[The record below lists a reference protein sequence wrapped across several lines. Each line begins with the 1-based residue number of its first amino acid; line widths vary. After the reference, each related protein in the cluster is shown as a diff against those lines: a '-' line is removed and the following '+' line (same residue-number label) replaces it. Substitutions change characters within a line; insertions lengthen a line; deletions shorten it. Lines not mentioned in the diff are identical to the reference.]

1 MSSHAISNW
10 FGQLRQR
17 LKLPRHNESEQAIF
31 RIVICLV
38 LGLLLAVGMLFE
50 GPPARAVT
58 RTAISMIG
66 AYLLFG
72 LVLLAWMRKAKAQG
86 PMPARRIFAMV
97 LDYTAISGCLYVAG
111 ENGSVLLAIYLWVTL
126 GNGFRYGKPY
136 LYGGTVLS
144 LTGFLI
150 VFATSEYWETH
161 RMVGVGWLAAL
172 IILPLFV
179 SRLVGR
185 LTQLT
190 QEAQAASKA
199 KSQFLARMSH
209 ELRTPLHGVIGMT
222 HVLMQTPL
230 SQDQKD
236 IANSV
241 NASSQML
248 SELIENVLDF
258 SKIEAGKIE
267 IERVDFDLH
276 ALLNGLMTVFV
287 PQARNKGVDFR
298 LHVGSDVP
306 FFLNG
311 DPLHLRQVLVNL
323 IGNAIKFTER
333 GHIDLS
339 VRLARRPDSHAA
351 LIRFEVLDTGIG
363 IPLEAQERIFESFAQ
378 ADVSTTRRY
387 GGTGLGTTIAK
398 QLVQLM
404 GGTLLLRS
412 TPGEGSVFWF
422 EIPLPTATSTTPLEL
437 PSGLSTCR
445 TLVLSSD
452 PMSVGDVTALL
463 SRWSIPFTRVAG
475 AAHAIA
481 TLRQAARTGIPYRIV
496 LVDGNSSHVFPLQFV
511 AAARADSDLYNL
523 SAVLLRAD
531 SDRHSSDEYLKAGYT
546 SVLRLPVD
554 TRETFNILHSV
565 IAREDDSAGSVA
577 SLSGRVSRFSRAK
590 RRLRILVAEDN
601 RTNQV
606 VIESILTSERHRVD
620 IVADG
625 EAALDALEK
634 ASYDLV
640 IADLHMPN
648 LGGLEAMRVYGFSRP
663 DRRVPWLILTG
674 DATRET
680 LEECAAAGADGYLTK
695 PVQPTVLL
703 ARVAQLTESAREA
716 QIIALNPPTGI
727 ENPGD
732 GARLELVAKT
742 GSPTPIPEQFA
753 AAASAEIERMQRALM
768 DADFLRLREAT
779 HTLARIASEF
789 GATALA
795 KLASEFGAIPE
806 SILPR
811 VAGTVMHDL
820 VRVYEE
826 SRALLAATS
835 TPSDPG

>member
-1 MSSHAISNW
+1 MQSSGLEVANW
-10 FGQLRQR
+10 FSRFHKR

-38 LGLLLAVGMLFE
+38 LGLFLSIAMLFE
-50 GPPARAVT
+50 SPAAQAVT
-58 RTAISMIG
+58 RSAIYVTGGYMF
-66 AYLLFG
+66 FG
-72 LVLLAWMRKAKAQG
+72 IALLAWMQKVHN
-86 PMPARRIFAMV
+86 PMPARRILAMA
-97 LDYTAISGCLYVAG
+97 LDYSAISACLYFAG
-111 ENGSVLLAIYLWVTL
+111 ENGSVLLSIYLWVTL

-136 LYGGTVLS
+136 LYVATVMS
-144 LTGFLI
+144 ITGFLV
-150 VFATSEYWETH
+150 VFATGNYWHAH
-161 RMVGVGWLAAL
+161 RMAGFGWVVAL

-179 SRLVGR
+179 ARLVGR

-190 QEAQAASKA
+190 QEAEAASKA

-222 HVLMQTPL
+222 HVLMQTRL
-230 SQDQKD
+230 SQEQKD

-241 NASSQML
+241 NASGQML
-248 SELIENVLDF
+248 SELIENILDF
-258 SKIEAGKIE
+258 SKIEAGKVELEMI
-267 IERVDFDLH
+267 DFDLH

-287 PQARNKGVDFR
+287 PQARNTGVAFR

-306 FFLNG
+306 FYLKG

-323 IGNAIKFTER
+323 IGNAIKFTEK

-339 VRLARRPDSHAA
+339 VQLARRDGSRA

-363 IPLEAQERIFESFAQ
+363 IPVEAQDRIFESFTQ
-378 ADVSTTRRY
+378 ADISTTRRY
-387 GGTGLGTTIAK
+387 GGTGLGTTISK
-398 QLVQLM
+398 HLVQLM
-404 GGTLLLRS
+404 GGTLRLKS
-412 TPGEGSVFWF
+412 TVGEGSVFWF
-422 EIPLPTATSTTPLEL
+422 EIPLETATGTDYFEIP
-437 PSGLSTCR
+437 PGLSTCR

-452 PMSVGDVTALL
+452 PMSVSDVAALL
-463 SRWSIPFTRVAG
+463 SRWSIPFTRVSG
-475 AAHAIA
+475 AAHAFA

-496 LVDGNSSHVFPLQFV
+496 LVDGNSENIFPLQFV
-511 AAARADSDLYNL
+511 QAIRADSDLYNL

-531 SDRHSSDEYLKAGYT
+531 SDRHSPDEHLAAGFT
-546 SVLRLPVD
+546 SILRLPVD
-554 TRETFNILHSV
+554 TRETFNVLHSV
-565 IAREDDSAGSVA
+565 IARDGDATGSVA
-577 SLSGRVSRFSRAK
+577 LLSGRVARIGNAR

-606 VIESILTSERHRVD
+606 VIESILTSEHHRVD

-648 LGGLEAMRVYGFSRP
+648 LGGLDAMRIYGFTCP

-716 QIIALNPPTGI
+716 QIIALNRPAG
-727 ENPGD
+727 
-732 GARLELVAKT
+732 ELNTRHAPRTDSTAKR
-742 GSPTPIPEQFA
+742 SVSSQLADQFTTA
-753 AAASAEIERMQRALM
+753 ATREIERMQQALM
-768 DADFLRLREAT
+768 DSDYRQLRAAT
-779 HTLARIASEF
+779 STLARVASEF

-795 KLASEFGAIPE
+795 SLASELGTIPE
-806 SILPR
+806 STLPK
-811 VAGTVMHDL
+811 VAGTVMHEL

-826 SRALLAATS
+826 AKVGLAATT
-835 TPSDPG
+835 TPVNRD